1 MSCFLFCFVLFLT
14 YFKKRGARLI
24 ETLHYDFSLQIVF
37 WDHLQIK
44 WRPDPSPVISLYFPC
59 LTKVKSGRD
68 LHARGAEWKG
78 GIRKSFP
85 VLFTFSFPSFLS
97 QQESC
102 FNQQERTLVT
112 HSSTARVSRFCFY
125 HFLTSSV
132 IYYWTDPGQHGIYR
146 TIPKISSEGY
156 LYLKVPFLRGL
167 FLEGRIFGDP
177 YIQRDLFVSKSARLI
192 YYWLVGKYASQNPC
206 VGLAYS
212 WKEIYVGNLQQL
224 FTETRLGDVDLSKTQ
239 PCKYFVFMD
248 QGNPSHKNSNILW
261 HFSTAIIWHT

>member
-1 MSCFLFCFVLFLT
+1 M
-14 YFKKRGARLI
+14 KRGARLI

-37 WDHLQIK
+37 WDHPQIK
-44 WRPDPSPVISLYFPC
+44 WRADLSPVISICFPC
-59 LTKVKSGRD
+59 LTKMKSARD

-85 VLFTFSFPSFLS
+85 VLFTFFFPSFLS
-97 QQESC
+97 QQVSC

-239 PCKYFVFMD
+239 PCKYFL
-248 QGNPSHKNSNILW
+248 LW
-261 HFSTAIIWHT
+261 TKEIQATKTAIYYDTFRLQSFGTRNSF

>member
-1 MSCFLFCFVLFLT
+1 MERRNKKVLS
-14 YFKKRGARLI
+14 R
-24 ETLHYDFSLQIVF
+24 
-37 WDHLQIK
+37 
-44 WRPDPSPVISLYFPC
+44 SLY
-59 LTKVKSGRD
+59 
-68 LHARGAEWKG
+68 
-78 GIRKSFP
+78 
-85 VLFTFSFPSFLS
+85 FSFPSFLS

-132 IYYWTDPGQHGIYR
+132 IYYWTDLMQHEIYR
-146 TIPKISSEGY
+146 TIPKIGSEGY

-177 YIQRDLFVSKSARLI
+177 YIQRDRFVSKSARLI

-224 FTETRLGDVDLSKTQ
+224 FTETCLGVVDLSKTQ
-239 PCKYFVFMD
+239 PCKYFL
-248 QGNPSHKNSNILW
+248 LW
-261 HFSTAIIWHT
+261 TKEIQATKTAIYYDTFRRQSFGTRNSF

>member
-1 MSCFLFCFVLFLT
+1 MCVFNPRFVQTLNIEISIFLLFFCVKIIIFQSSWRYSISLFLLVICCFSPWARCSLIQLT
-14 YFKKRGARLI
+14 IAPCNRVQNSLGFWIPRRGFLI
-24 ETLHYDFSLQIVF
+24 PGTGFQSLSLALGFWILIV
-37 WDHLQIK
+37 
-44 WRPDPSPVISLYFPC
+44 
-59 LTKVKSGRD
+59 
-68 LHARGAEWKG
+68 G
-78 GIRKSFP
+78 GIP
-85 VLFTFSFPSFLS
+85 
-97 QQESC
+97 ES
-102 FNQQERTLVT
+102 V
-112 HSSTARVSRFCFY
+112 SSAPAKRFCFY

-146 TIPKISSEGY
+146 TISKISSEGY
-156 LYLKVPFLRGL
+156 LYLKAPFLRGL

>member
-1 MSCFLFCFVLFLT
+1 M
-14 YFKKRGARLI
+14 KRGARLI
-24 ETLHYDFSLQIVF
+24 ETLHYDFSLEIVF

-44 WRPDPSPVISLYFPC
+44 WRPDLSPVISLYFPC
-59 LTKVKSGRD
+59 LTKVKSARD
-68 LHARGAEWKG
+68 LQARGAEWKG
-78 GIRKSFP
+78 GIRKSSP
-85 VLFTFSFPSFLS
+85 VLFTLSFPSFLS
-97 QQESC
+97 QQVSC

-112 HSSTARVSRFCFY
+112 HSSTARASRFCFY

-239 PCKYFVFMD
+239 PCKYFL
-248 QGNPSHKNSNILW
+248 LW
-261 HFSTAIIWHT
+261 TKEIQATKTAIYYDTFRLQSFGTRNNF

>member
-1 MSCFLFCFVLFLT
+1 M
-14 YFKKRGARLI
+14 
-24 ETLHYDFSLQIVF
+24 
-37 WDHLQIK
+37 
-44 WRPDPSPVISLYFPC
+44 
-59 LTKVKSGRD
+59 KSGRD

-112 HSSTARVSRFCFY
+112 HSSTACVSRFYFY

-132 IYYWTDPGQHGIYR
+132 IYYWTDPGQHEIYR

-212 WKEIYVGNLQQL
+212 WKEIYVGNCSNFLLKLALGTEIFLKLSHASIL
-224 FTETRLGDVDLSKTQ
+224 F
-239 PCKYFVFMD
+239 
-248 QGNPSHKNSNILW
+248 LW
-261 HFSTAIIWHT
+261 TKEIQATKTAIYCDTFRLQSFGTRNSS